1 MAFIERLKAVIANDA
16 DARTKTISKNVL
28 GLGLLQGVN
37 ICVSFLLVPIVMDF
51 VSPSQY
57 GIWLTISSMVF
68 WLALLDVGLGN
79 GMKNKLTEALAQQ
92 DMKLAKEYVSTT
104 YFLIGGIAFFFL
116 CLTLVTFPFV
126 NWSSVY
132 NQDSSM
138 NEILMYTTLIVTSFF
153 LIKLVVSLIG
163 TVLTSYLNPAYNQ
176 LINTLSNVVILLTIW
191 VLTKMTD
198 GNLIILSTILS
209 ATSVIAYF
217 VASIYLFCGKYK
229 QIAPSITYF
238 RKEQINAILG
248 LGLNFFVIN
257 ISTIILFQTNN
268 FVIIHN
274 FTNEDVVVYNL
285 AYKLF
290 SVCSIL
296 FMLIS
301 QPFWTAYTEA
311 WTKNDIDWI
320 RNTVRKVHYLWFG
333 IVVLGLL
340 ILSASPFIYSVW
352 VHDAVSVPFAMSIAI
367 LAYFTSHTYGGVY
380 NICINGIGK
389 VRLQMVCLA
398 IVAVLYIPLL
408 LFFIK
413 VMNLGIISIPLAQLG
428 SNFYSLF
435 IARIQYNRI
444 ISGKARGIWNK

>member
-1 MAFIERLKAVIANDA
+1 MEIKNIIQSFTAGD
-16 DARTKTISKNVL
+16 DRTKKISKNVL
-28 GLGLLQGVN
+28 GLGALQTVN
-37 ICVSFLLVPIVMDF
+37 MLVSFLLVPIVMDF

-57 GIWLTISSMVF
+57 GIWLTISSMVS

-79 GMKNKLTEALAQQ
+79 GMKNRLTEAIAHN

-104 YFLIGGIAFFFL
+104 YFLIGGIALFFL
-116 CLTLVTFPFV
+116 CLSFFVFPLI

-138 NEILMYTTLIVTSFF
+138 NEVLKYTTLIVSSFF

-163 TVLTSYLNPAYNQ
+163 TILTSFLKPAYNQ
-176 LINTLSNVVILLTIW
+176 LLNTVSNVIVLITIW
-191 VLTKMTD
+191 ILSKLVD
-198 GNLIILSTILS
+198 GNLIVLSTILS
-209 ATSVIAYF
+209 ATSVVIYF
-217 VASIYLFCGKYK
+217 IASIILFNGKYK
-229 QIAPSITYF
+229 QIAPSLSCF
-238 RKEQINAILG
+238 KKEQVGSILG
-248 LGLNFFVIN
+248 LGINFFVIN
-257 ISTIILFQTNN
+257 ISTIVLFQTNN

-296 FMLIS
+296 FSLIS
-301 QPFWTAYTEA
+301 QPFWTAYTDA
-311 WTKNDIDWI
+311 WAKKDIIWI
-320 RNTVRKVHYLWFG
+320 RKTVKKVFYLWLG
-333 IVVLGLL
+333 IVLLGVL
-340 ILSASPFIYSVW
+340 ILLASPIIYKVW
-352 VHDAVSVPFAMSIAI
+352 VRDAVSVPFIMSLAI
-367 LAYFTSHTYGGVY
+367 LAYFISHTYGGVF

-398 IVAVLYIPLL
+398 IVAIIYIPLM

-413 VMNLGIISIPLAQLG
+413 VLHLGIISIPLAQLV

-444 ISGKARGIWNK
+444 LSGTAKGIWNK

>member
-1 MAFIERLKAVIANDA
+1 MVFIERLKTAFAS

-37 ICVSFLLVPIVMDF
+37 VCVSFLLVPIVMDF

-57 GIWLTISSMVF
+57 GIWLTISSMVS

-79 GMKNKLTEALAQQ
+79 GMKNKLTEALAHQ

-104 YFLIGGIAFFFL
+104 YFLIGGIAFCFL
-116 CLTLVTFPFV
+116 CLTLVIFPFI

-138 NEILMYTTLIVTSFF
+138 NEVLMYTTLIVTSFF
-153 LIKLVVSLIG
+153 LLKLVIGLIG
-163 TVLTSYLNPAYNQ
+163 TILTSYLKPAYNQ
-176 LINTLSNVVILLTIW
+176 LINTSSNVIVLLMIW
-191 VLTKMTD
+191 ILTKLVE
-198 GNLIILSTILS
+198 GNLIVLSTILS

-217 VASIYLFCGKYK
+217 VASIYLFSGKYK
-229 QIAPSITYF
+229 QIAPSISYF
-238 RKEQINAILG
+238 KKEKINDILG
-248 LGLNFFVIN
+248 LGINFFIIN

-274 FTNEDVVVYNL
+274 FTNKDVVVYNL

-311 WTKNDIDWI
+311 WAKKDIDWI
-320 RNTVRKVHYLWFG
+320 RNSVRKIYYFWFG
-333 IVVLGLL
+333 IIILGLFILLTSPL
-340 ILSASPFIYSVW
+340 IYRVW
-352 VHDAVSVPFAMSIAI
+352 VQDAVSVPFSMSIAI
-367 LAYFTSHTYGGVY
+367 LVYFASHTYGGVY

-408 LFFIK
+408 LFCI
-413 VMNLGIISIPLAQLG
+413 NILHLGILSIPLAQLF

-435 IARIQYNRI
+435 IARIQYNRL
-444 ISGKARGIWNK
+444 ISGNAYGIWNK

>member
-1 MAFIERLKAVIANDA
+1 MVFIERIKSAISSDV
-16 DARTKTISKNVL
+16 RTKTISKNVL

-57 GIWLTISSMVF
+57 GIWLTISSMVS

-79 GMKNKLTEALAQQ
+79 GMKNKLTEALAHQ

-104 YFLIGGIAFFFL
+104 YFLIGGIALCFL
-116 CLTLVTFPFV
+116 CLTLISFPFI

-132 NQDSSM
+132 NQDFSM
-138 NEILMYTTLIVTSFF
+138 NDILMYTTLIVTSFF
-153 LIKLVVSLIG
+153 LLKLVVGLIG
-163 TVLTSYLNPAYNQ
+163 TILTSYLKPAYNQ
-176 LINTLSNVVILLTIW
+176 LINTTSNVIVLLVIWLLTKLI
-191 VLTKMTD
+191 D

-209 ATSVIAYF
+209 STSVIAYF
-217 VASIYLFCGKYK
+217 AASIYLFIGKYRE
-229 QIAPSITYF
+229 IAPSIAYF
-238 RKEQINAILG
+238 KKEKINDILG
-248 LGLNFFVIN
+248 LGLKFFVIN

-301 QPFWTAYTEA
+301 QPFWTAYTDA
-311 WTKNDIDWI
+311 WAKNDIDWI
-320 RNTVRKVHYLWFG
+320 RHTVKKVHYLWFG
-333 IVVLGLL
+333 IITLGLI
-340 ILSASPFIYSVW
+340 ILSVSPFIYSLW
-352 VHDAVSVPFAMSIAI
+352 VHDAVSVPFSMSIAI
-367 LAYFTSHTYGGVY
+367 LAYFASHTYGGVY

-408 LFFIK
+408 LFFI
-413 VMNLGIISIPLAQLG
+413 NTLHLGIISIPLAQLF

-435 IARIQYNRI
+435 IARVQYNKL
-444 ISGKARGIWNK
+444 ISGNAYGIWNK

>member
-1 MAFIERLKAVIANDA
+1 MMFIERLKTTFAI

-37 ICVSFLLVPIVMDF
+37 VCVSFLLVPIVMDF

-57 GIWLTISSMVF
+57 GIWLTISSMVS

-79 GMKNKLTEALAQQ
+79 GMKNKLTEALAHQ

-104 YFLIGGIAFFFL
+104 YFLIGGIAFCFL
-116 CLTLVTFPFV
+116 CLTVVTFPFI

-153 LIKLVVSLIG
+153 LLKLVIGLIG
-163 TVLTSYLNPAYNQ
+163 TILTSYLKPAYNQ
-176 LINTLSNVVILLTIW
+176 LINTSSNIIVLLVIWI
-191 VLTKMTD
+191 LTKSIE
-198 GNLIILSTILS
+198 GNLIVLSTILS

-217 VASIYLFCGKYK
+217 VASVYLFCGKYK
-229 QIAPSITYF
+229 QIAPSRTYF
-238 RKEQINAILG
+238 RKEHINTILG

-290 SVCSIL
+290 SICSIL

-311 WTKNDIDWI
+311 WAKNDIDWI

-333 IVVLGLL
+333 IIMLGLL
-340 ILSASPFIYSVW
+340 ILLTSPLVYRVW
-352 VHDAVSVPFAMSIAI
+352 VHDAVNVPFSMSIAI
-367 LAYFTSHTYGGVY
+367 LAYFASHTYGGVY

-408 LFFIK
+408 LFFI
-413 VMNLGIISIPLAQLG
+413 NILHLGILSIPLAQLF

-435 IARIQYNRI
+435 IARIQYNKLM
-444 ISGKARGIWNK
+444 SGNACGIWNK

>member
-1 MAFIERLKAVIANDA
+1 MVFIERLKTAFAS

-28 GLGLLQGVN
+28 GLGVLQGVN

-57 GIWLTISSMVF
+57 GIWLTISSMVS

-79 GMKNKLTEALAQQ
+79 GMKNKLTEALAHQ

-104 YFLIGGIAFFFL
+104 YFLIGGIAFSFL
-116 CLTLVTFPFV
+116 CLTLATFPFI

-138 NEILMYTTLIVTSFF
+138 NEVLMYTTLIVTSLF
-153 LIKLVVSLIG
+153 LLKLVIGLIG
-163 TVLTSYLNPAYNQ
+163 TILTSYLKPAYNQ
-176 LINTLSNVVILLTIW
+176 LINTSSNVIVLLVIWLLTKSIE
-191 VLTKMTD
+191 
-198 GNLIILSTILS
+198 GNLIVLSAILS

-238 RKEQINAILG
+238 RKELINAILG

-311 WTKNDIDWI
+311 WAKNDIDWI
-320 RNTVRKVHYLWFG
+320 KNTIRKVRYLWFG
-333 IVVLGLL
+333 IIILGLL
-340 ILSASPFIYSVW
+340 ILITSPLIYHVW
-352 VHDAVSVPFAMSIAI
+352 VHDAVRVPFLMSIAI
-367 LAYFTSHTYGGVY
+367 LAYFASHTYGGVY

-408 LFFIK
+408 LFCI
-413 VMNLGIISIPLAQLG
+413 NILHLGILSIPLAQLF

-435 IARIQYNRI
+435 IARIQYSKL
-444 ISGKARGIWNK
+444 ISGNANGIWNK